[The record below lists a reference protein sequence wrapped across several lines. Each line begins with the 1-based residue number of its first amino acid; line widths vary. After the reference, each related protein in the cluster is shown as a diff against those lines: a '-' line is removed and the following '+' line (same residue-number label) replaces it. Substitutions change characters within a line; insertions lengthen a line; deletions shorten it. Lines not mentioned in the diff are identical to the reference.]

1 MTKSQKCIIFA
12 VLTQVFS
19 VRHGVPVD
27 EVTTQ
32 EYALQCFTF
41 PQAEFV
47 VEEEPQALEV
57 SISYPESHMEGDLL
71 VADLSANGSFSNLIT
86 QTSANAN
93 TIVQAPLMFVRGSN
107 VAQAAARTTQ
117 ATTAATGPL
126 SVVIAPAPTTCTS
139 IQAPSTPRTSATGTA
154 VSLSA
159 VSPSAARRKLAQE
172 SQKQLQKWIILLQK
186 HKNRLKNANFCHF

>member
-1 MTKSQKCIIFA
+1 MLK
-12 VLTQVFS
+12 QVFS

-32 EYALQCFTF
+32 EYALQRFTF
-41 PQAEFV
+41 PQTEFV

-93 TIVQAPLMFVRGSN
+93 TIVQAPLMFVRGGYVNPGGSLN
-107 VAQAAARTTQ
+107 YA
-117 ATTAATGPL
+117 GYEGGYWS
-126 SVVIAPAPTTCTS
+126 SVGRSSSYAYYLDFYS
-139 IQAPSTPRTSATGTA
+139 DE
-154 VSLSA
+154 
-159 VSPSAARRKLAQE
+159 VSPSNYGYRCLGFSLRCVALGD
-172 SQKQLQKWIILLQK
+172 
-186 HKNRLKNANFCHF
+186 